1 MRFYY
6 PLGLLGLIGI
16 PIIIIIYIIKSKY
29 TEQTVGSTYL
39 WELSEKFLK
48 RRKPISKLTGII
60 TLLLQIF
67 AVLFVSVA
75 IAHPVF
81 TVSAS
86 AKDIVFIVDASA
98 SMNIRSGNTSRFGLA
113 QRRINDVIDG
123 AQNGSKFSLV
133 LVSDTVDTVFD
144 GVTDKE
150 QAGIYVNALSCGWT
164 NADCTSALSV
174 AQAYFDDNR
183 SAIMYLVTDKDY
195 DVNDNLALINV
206 SGGENNHA
214 IYSYAPIADA
224 AGIGYSGQVIAYA
237 TDAKLT
243 VQMWITD
250 VVGGAPQL
258 VAETTV
264 NAESG
269 APADFV
275 LTSAVTDN
283 PALIKLCIAENDALV
298 EDNYVIVYD
307 DDSVQNRKALMVSNI
322 ADENDDAAYLHRAIA
337 HAGKADID
345 VVTPET
351 YERLG
356 ATGYD
361 LYVFNGYV
369 PKSLP
374 TQAAVWLIDA
384 IDGSDTGSGVS
395 YRGHTTPRDESGP
408 GSYYTPQY
416 NDGTSAVEK
425 LLTKDIVG
433 RNLAVR
439 TYAQYVV
446 PRNYTSILNIDGDDI
461 VFAGLNGNGDR
472 EVVFSFRIKDS
483 DFGLTDDFLI
493 LVRNLMDYSF
503 PTELS
508 QTEYV
513 CGDVMAVNV
522 VSGCEGIVVTSPSGN
537 SNTLDTFDIDV
548 CEIALREA
556 GTYTLTVKMR
566 GKGEKR
572 LYAYAAVPQS
582 ESGGEAGGAILI
594 AGEREYNYSDGF
606 YDNLLVFFIFIAVI
620 VLADW
625 GVYCYEQY
633 QLR

>member
-1 MRFYY
+1 MNFYY

-16 PIIIIIYIIKSKY
+16 PIIILIYIIKSKY

-67 AVLFVSVA
+67 AVLFASVS

-81 TVSAS
+81 NVPAS

-98 SMNIRSGNTSRFGLA
+98 SMNIMQGDTSRFSVA
-113 QRRINDVIDG
+113 KRRINDIIDDS
-123 AQNGSKFSLV
+123 QNGSSFSLV

-150 QAGIYVNALSCGWT
+150 QAKIYVNTLSSGWT
-164 NADCTSALSV
+164 AADCTSALV
-174 AQAYFDDNR
+174 AAQAYFDSNS
-183 SAIMYLVTDKDY
+183 SAIMYLLTDKNY
-195 DVNDNLALINV
+195 EVNDNLSLINV
-206 SGGENNHA
+206 SGGESNHA

-224 AGIGYSGQVIAYA
+224 AGIGYSGQVISYES
-237 TDAKLT
+237 DAELT
-243 VQMWITD
+243 VEMWIAEN
-250 VVGGAPQL
+250 VGDTQTM
-258 VAETTV
+258 VAQTTV
-264 NAESG
+264 QALKGLPAE
-269 APADFV
+269 FV
-275 LTSAVTDN
+275 LTSTVTN
-283 PALIKLCIAENDALV
+283 SPAIIRLCIAEGDALA
-298 EDNYVIVYD
+298 EDNSIIIYD
-307 DDSVQNRKALMVSNI
+307 DDTVQNRKVLMVSDI
-322 ADENDDAAYLHRAIA
+322 TDKNDDTAYLHRAIE
-337 HAGKADID
+337 HAGKAAID

-356 ATGYD
+356 AVGYD
-361 LYVFNGYV
+361 MYVFNGYT
-369 PKSLP
+369 PKTLP
-374 TQAAVWLIDA
+374 KQAAIWLIDA
-384 IDGSDTGSGVS
+384 VDGSDTGAGVS
-395 YRGHTTPRDESGP
+395 YRGHSTPRDEQGA
-408 GSYYTPQY
+408 GSYFTPKYT
-416 NDGTSAVEK
+416 DGTTALEK

-433 RNLAVR
+433 RSLAVR

-446 PRNYTSILNIDGDDI
+446 PRSFTSVLNIDGDDV
-461 VFAGLNGNGDR
+461 VFAGLNDNNDR
-472 EVVFSFRIKDS
+472 QVVFSFRIKDS
-483 DFGLTDDFLI
+483 NLGLTDDFLI

-537 SNTLDTFDIDV
+537 SNTLDTMDTDV
-548 CEIALREA
+548 CEVVLREA

-566 GKGEKR
+566 GSDEKR

-582 ESGGEAGGAILI
+582 ESGGDEGGAMLI

-606 YDNLLVFFIFIAVI
+606 YDSLLAFFIVLAVLI
-620 VLADW
+620 LADW

>member
-1 MRFYY
+1 
-6 PLGLLGLIGI
+6 
-16 PIIIIIYIIKSKY
+16 
-29 TEQTVGSTYL
+29 
-39 WELSEKFLK
+39 
-48 RRKPISKLTGII
+48 
-60 TLLLQIF
+60 
-67 AVLFVSVA
+67 
-75 IAHPVF
+75 
-81 TVSAS
+81 
-86 AKDIVFIVDASA
+86 
-98 SMNIRSGNTSRFGLA
+98 
-113 QRRINDVIDG
+113 INDIIDD
-123 AQNGSKFSLV
+123 AQSGSEFSLV

-150 QAGIYVNALSCGWT
+150 QAKIYVGALSCGWT
-164 NADCTSALSV
+164 NADCTSALSA

-183 SAIMYLVTDKDY
+183 SAVMYLVTDKDY
-195 DVNDNLALINV
+195 EVNDNLALINV
-206 SGGENNHA
+206 SGEENNHA
-214 IYSYAPIADA
+214 IYSYAPIADGM
-224 AGIGYSGQVIAYA
+224 GIGYSGQVISYA
-237 TDAKLT
+237 ADAELT
-243 VQMWITD
+243 VQMWITAD
-250 VVGGAPQL
+250 VGGTPEL
-258 VAETTV
+258 IAETTV

-275 LTSAVTDN
+275 LTSTVTES
-283 PALIKLCIAENDALV
+283 PAFVKLCIAENDALA
-298 EDNYVIVYD
+298 EDNYVVVYD

-322 ADENDDAAYLHRAIA
+322 TDENDDAAYLHRAIE

-384 IDGSDTGSGVS
+384 VDGSDTGSGVS
-395 YRGHTTPRDESGP
+395 YRGHTTPRDASGS

-446 PRNYTSILNIDGDDI
+446 PRNFTSILSIDGDDI

-483 DFGLTDDFLI
+483 DLGLTDDFLI

-537 SNTLDTFDIDV
+537 SNTLDTLDTDV
-548 CEIALREA
+548 CEVALREA

-572 LYAYAAVPQS
+572 LYAFAAVPQS
-582 ESGGEAGGAILI
+582 ESGGGEGGAMLI

-606 YDNLLVFFIFIAVI
+606 YDDLLVFFILIAVI